1 MEAAYGALSGRVGP
15 GTRTRLE
22 AAQKAWSGYAE
33 ASCEL
38 IANGDGGGSVAPM
51 YRANCLE
58 EMRDER
64 ARYLR
69 ESTGC
74 SDTAPHCIEA
84 FED

>member
-1 MEAAYGALSGRVGP
+1 
-15 GTRTRLE
+15 
-22 AAQKAWSGYAE
+22 
-33 ASCEL
+33 
-38 IANGDGGGSVAPM
+38 M